1 MKIYLIRHCESQDEI
16 LNCYGGCADFDLTD
30 KGIKVA
36 KQYSNQICDLG
47 IEKIFSSPYKRAK
60 KVAYIFNE
68 KLNCGVELIDDLKE
82 INTYGVMSG
91 VNKDLANEIFDL
103 LLNSKEYKEFGY
115 YKGKTFEGGESIQDF
130 DARVLNAFSMITK
143 SSFKNV
149 AIVTH
154 GGVFRSVY
162 KNILRQ
168 NKKIIEIEDVATLE
182 IAYDNGEYSIISMSG
197 IELEK
202 ESLE

>member
-1 MKIYLIRHCESQDEI
+1 M
-16 LNCYGGCADFDLTD
+16 
-30 KGIKVA
+30 
-36 KQYSNQICDLG
+36 
-47 IEKIFSSPYKRAK
+47 
-60 KVAYIFNE
+60 
-68 KLNCGVELIDDLKE
+68 IDDLKE

-168 NKKIIEIEDVATLE
+168 KIKK
-182 IAYDNGEYSIISMSG
+182 
-197 IELEK
+197 
-202 ESLE
+202 